1 MPEKIRSR
9 GCGKRCIRC
18 WKNYIKHGNK
28 LKKSHKNLCKV
39 SKDNQNVENDLV
51 PSNDITDNYTEYF
64 NLCIRINNKGYRF
77 DWRTLNIFKLCVPIN
92 DIYEDYIYWLSVNKN
107 LYVKKKEFIK
117 QLCKHFPKYITKH
130 KKYCHVEFIPYYGQ
144 IDQNLK

>member
-1 MPEKIRSR
+1 MPEKLRSR

-39 SKDNQNVENDLV
+39 SKDNQNVENDLI
-51 PSNDITDNYTEYF
+51 PSNDVNDNYTEYF

-107 LYVKKKEFIK
+107 LYVKKKNLLNNYVNIF
-117 QLCKHFPKYITKH
+117 
-130 KKYCHVEFIPYYGQ
+130 
-144 IDQNLK
+144 QNI